1 VDYVLTIGER
11 RIPVEVK
18 YRRSIDPVRDTLGL
32 RAFLEKTAINA
43 TFGLLISRQDG
54 QPVPDPRIITLPLP
68 SLLIVR

>member
-1 VDYVLTIGER
+1 VLTIGER

-18 YRRSIDPVRDTLGL
+18 YRRSIDPFRDTLGL
-32 RAFLEKTAINA
+32 RAFLEKTANNA

-54 QPVPDPRIITLPLP
+54 QPVADPRIITLPLP